1 MINSRFDYKKDG
13 SGIVVSCP
21 DFSLGETL
29 DCGQAFR
36 FSEDCSGK
44 WTGAALNKPL
54 SVYEKDG
61 FFVFEDTTE
70 ADFLSFWYKYFDF
83 ETDYSEIKKVLSA
96 DPIMKEAAEA
106 GGGIRILRQDCFE
119 TLISFIMSQN
129 NNIPRIKGMLS
140 RYVESYGGFP
150 SPSEAAQSGKEKI
163 APVRAGFREKYILAA
178 AEAAADGTVDF
189 EFLQN
194 PDSPVPECRKM
205 LTAISGVGP
214 KVAECVLL
222 FGCGRKECFP
232 VDVWIKR
239 VLEQFFPNGFPFL
252 DSPFAGV
259 AQQYLFYWAR
269 GKKLL

>member
-1 MINSRFDYKKDG
+1 MINSRFDYKTDG

-21 DFSLGETL
+21 DFSLEETL

-36 FSEDCSGK
+36 FSRDCSGK
-44 WTGAALNKPL
+44 WTGAAQNKPITL
-54 SVYEKDG
+54 YEKDG
-61 FFVFEDTTE
+61 SFVFENISE
-70 ADFLSFWYKYFDF
+70 AEFLSFWYDYFDF
-83 ETDYSEIKKVLSA
+83 ATDYSEIKKALSA
-96 DPIMKEAAEA
+96 DPTMKEAICS
-106 GGGIRILRQDCFE
+106 GGGIRILRQNGFE

-140 RYVESYGGFP
+140 RFTESYGGFP
-150 SPSEAAQSGKEKI
+150 APEDVVNAAEKI
-163 APVRAGFREKYILAA
+163 TPVRAGFREKYILAA
-178 AEAAADGTVDF
+178 AAAVADGTVDF
-189 EFLQN
+189 GFLQN
-194 PDSPVPECRKM
+194 PDSPAEECRKM
-205 LTAISGVGP
+205 LTAVSGVGP

-239 VLEQFFPNGFPFL
+239 VLERFYPGGFPFI

-269 GKKLL
+269 GRKLI